1 MTDAR
6 EIIARAIEPFVHHA
20 DDVTSVVANTLTTA
34 GYRILG
40 PDEVDPVTLDRAE
53 LACFHQQSKIHDRKR
68 TDWDRGND
76 SAVNGCIAAIRALG
90 RKV

>member
-40 PDEVDPVTLDRAE
+40 PDEVDALREDTQVAINSMTGECEASHRIALNHMERA
-53 LACFHQQSKIHDRKR
+53 L
-68 TDWDRGND
+68 
-76 SAVNGCIAAIRALG
+76 RALG
-90 RKV
+90 RKA

>member
-1 MTDAR
+1 MKTDAR

-40 PDEVDPVTLDRAE
+40 PDEVDPVTLERAAE
-53 LACFHQQSKIHDRKR
+53 
-68 TDWDRGND
+68 
-76 SAVNGCIAAIRALG
+76 VAANWGSEIPAEIRALG
-90 RKV
+90 RKA